1 MDTILRK
8 FERRRKAHTIAC
20 FTFVA
25 AIGVLYLTN
34 ILMRALVYH
43 DSLWELLRDFAAPI
57 VIVSVIY
64 AVDWKYNFSTKLIC
78 DYLPSVSMTALCAPV
93 IAFFLAVVSYDPNND
108 SIDINISFLAM
119 LSMCTA
125 PYALRNV
132 QRACC
137 AIVSEAILFV
147 LLAVQLGNNV
157 AAMVSIIS
165 VAATLLVCLPKL
177 KWFNGDEEYV
187 RIKTFVAL
195 LILFFGVMTILL
207 IESTGVIDSIVICS
221 FGRPGLGSSRTINA
235 ECFAML
241 KNARIMGSASCNYP
255 MDNIFSNRV
264 YTHILGL
271 SGWLGVFPVI
281 IATVLMI
288 TSGIYVS
295 RRSIRVQHYV
305 AVSSLTIIIVQ
316 SVAYVLMCCGWDE
329 LLFPELSPFLDGGIY
344 TNTVFL
350 LMAACILPP
359 KQKRLLSE
367 EEIEEIVNRMI
378 RGEDEEGIA
387 DADCHSQLLNEEIAD
402 IEKESI

>member
-20 FTFVA
+20 FAFVA

-64 AVDWKYNFSTKLIC
+64 VVDWKYNFSTKLIC

-132 QRACC
+132 QKACC
-137 AIVSEAILFV
+137 AIVAEAILFV

-165 VAATLLVCLPKL
+165 VAAVLLVCLPKL

-187 RIKTFVAL
+187 RIKTYVAL

-207 IESTGVIDSIVICS
+207 IESTGVVDSIVICS
-221 FGRPGLGSSRTINA
+221 LGRPGLGSSRTVNL
-235 ECFAML
+235 ECLTMV
-241 KNARIMGSASCNYP
+241 KNARIMGSTPCNYP

-264 YTHILGL
+264 FTHILGL
-271 SGWLGVFPVI
+271 SGWLGVFPII
-281 IATVLMI
+281 IASLLMI

-316 SVAYVLMCCGWDE
+316 SVAYILMCCGWDKP
-329 LLFPELSPFLDGGIY
+329 LFPEISPFLDGGIY
-344 TNTVFL
+344 ANTVYL
-350 LMAACILPP
+350 LMAVCILPP

-378 RGEDEEGIA
+378 RGEDEEVIA
-387 DADCHSQLLNEEIAD
+387 DADCHTQLLNKEIAA